1 MLTLHN
7 HCKMNVNV
15 TTKYLL

>member
-1 MLTLHN
+1 
-7 HCKMNVNV
+7 MNVNV